1 MEFFKSMSL
10 FGHKSSFEI
19 HVQIFHGM
27 YYVPCIMKENL
38 LGTDINA

>member
-19 HVQIFHGM
+19 HVQIFHGTH
-27 YYVPCIMKENL
+27 VPCIMKENL